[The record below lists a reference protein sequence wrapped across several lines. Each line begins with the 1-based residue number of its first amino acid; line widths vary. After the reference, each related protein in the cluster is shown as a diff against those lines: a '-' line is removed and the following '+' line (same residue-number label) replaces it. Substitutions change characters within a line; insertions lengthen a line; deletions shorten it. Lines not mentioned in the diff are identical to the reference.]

1 MPYYLSPS
9 LIFEII
15 AFLASVFFFL
25 RKRDPLVFYFMLFLF
40 VTVCVETVG
49 TIIFAL
55 PQFKRS
61 RSKQPMYNV
70 FLIVEF
76 AFYAFI
82 FYRHYKKPL
91 FRQIARV
98 FIPVY
103 VILALLN
110 MFFLQG
116 IWGFN
121 TYSSMLGSFFVVLF
135 CCFFFYESIQ
145 PEKIDEQ
152 LSKQPMFWIS
162 SGLLIFYLGSVI
174 INALW
179 EYLTSNALQNQGI
192 RIYFTIIHFLNVV
205 LYSSF
210 AIAFYLCPDRRKT
223 YSSPL

>member
-76 AFYAFI
+76 AFYAT
-82 FYRHYKKPL
+82 
-91 FRQIARV
+91 RV
-98 FIPVY
+98 CHTCPAQY
-103 VILALLN
+103 
-110 MFFLQG
+110 
-116 IWGFN
+116 
-121 TYSSMLGSFFVVLF
+121 VLF
-135 CCFFFYESIQ
+135 TGNLGIQYLLIDVGFFFCCT
-145 PEKIDEQ
+145 
-152 LSKQPMFWIS
+152 F
-162 SGLLIFYLGSVI
+162 LLL
-174 INALW
+174 
-179 EYLTSNALQNQGI
+179 
-192 RIYFTIIHFLNVV
+192 FL
-205 LYSSF
+205 L
-210 AIAFYLCPDRRKT
+210 
-223 YSSPL
+223 